1 MRCLLRFI
9 GSVRVA
15 AGALALAAVLGLLLP
30 APTGAQQARPV
41 QLPADARFGELKG
54 LAYPLAR
61 IGKDTLRLAPGAR
74 IYNTQNLI
82 VMPAS
87 VTGTGPVL
95 YELDFQGEVAQLWL
109 LTPEEAAAAKKRSSA
124 RKP

>member
-1 MRCLLRFI
+1 MF
-9 GSVRVA
+9 
-15 AGALALAAVLGLLLP
+15 ALATVLGLLLP
-30 APTGAQQARPV
+30 TSTGAQQTRPV

-54 LAYPLAR
+54 LAYPVAR
-61 IGKDTLRLAPGAR
+61 IGKDSLRLAPGAR

-95 YELDFQGEVAQLWL
+95 YTLDIQGDVAQLWL